1 MDFAFW
7 QVRINFAI
15 RAHTKFH
22 LCMCVGSGAALMS
35 GGGQPYHHVPSAADI
50 NVCALSECAV
60 VLLSTFF
67 YDCKSKDRRLY

>member
-1 MDFAFW
+1 
-7 QVRINFAI
+7 
-15 RAHTKFH
+15 
-22 LCMCVGSGAALMS
+22 MS

-67 YDCKSKDRRLY
+67 YDCKSKEMRLY